1 MGQRLPKADRNF
13 SILTD
18 ANLIARAQSIHDG
31 VLANV
36 AIFAAPPVTM
46 AAIQTDI
53 DNYKDFS
60 AAAVKGSKTQTA
72 AKNEAKKSLIN
83 DLRSTVEYVNMVV
96 NNEYYSNGI
105 QYEGLKTIVLLSG
118 ASLQKDPNPVASN
131 IGIMVPIVRRA
142 VSDQIGTLSILLR
155 QYERFKRGTKIWQ
168 VQYRTS
174 AIPGTVPVP
183 AGEWVSDTFTSGNI
197 NINGLDSGKYYDYQI
212 AAVGGRDVKLNN
224 ENPINWTRIQSIVII

>member
-46 AAIQTDI
+46 AALQTDI
-53 DNYKDFS
+53 DNYKNFS

-96 NNEYYSNGI
+96 NNEYYTNNI
-105 QYEGLKTIVLLSG
+105 QYEGLTTIVLLSG
-118 ASLQKDPNPVASN
+118 AALQKDPKPAANNVGLGIPIIHRAISN
-131 IGIMVPIVRRA
+131 QAG
-142 VSDQIGTLSILLR
+142 SLSILLR
-155 QYERFKRGTKIWQ
+155 QYERWKRGTKIWQ

-197 NINGLDSGKYYDYQI
+197 NITGLDSGKYYDYQI

-224 ENPINWTRIQSIVII
+224 ENPMNWTRLQSIVII